1 MTTSIFVF
9 LVTALSLICSLFT
22 EAIKKTFKNEKPTLV
37 ALILSIICGWGGGT
51 AAYILMNIPFDVQSI
66 ICLVLL
72 APAIWLIATLG
83 YDKVMEVIAQIVGT
97 QPKG

>member
-37 ALILSIICGWGGGT
+37 ALVLSVICGWGGGV
-51 AAYILMNIPFDVQSI
+51 AAYILMGIPFDTNSI
-66 ICLVLL
+66 ICLALM
-72 APAIWLIATLG
+72 APVVWLGATLG
-83 YDKVMEVIAQIVGT
+83 YDKVMEIIYQIINT
-97 QPKG
+97 KPKG